1 MTLTYKYKTIERP
14 EMPDIKSPSIPIRI
28 IAESGGTSF
37 DTLALIDSGAD
48 LSVVT
53 KDIAEV
59 LNLNLNVPETTSIGI
74 GGKVRS
80 KETTMN
86 IKVGHDSET
95 YTFRIPV
102 MVVLGHIDFSVLL
115 GRKGFFDKF
124 KVEFNQSKLRVT
136 LTRNDQK

>member
-1 MTLTYKYKTIERP
+1 MTLSYKYKIVERRDL
-14 EMPDIKSPSIPIRI
+14 PDIKSPSIPIRI

-48 LSVVT
+48 LSVIT

-59 LNLNLNVPETTSIGI
+59 LNLNLDVKETTSIGI

-86 IKVGHDSET
+86 IRIGHDSES
-95 YTFRIPV
+95 YTLRIPV
-102 MVVLGHIDFSVLL
+102 MVVLDHIDFSVLL

-124 KVEFNQSKLRVT
+124 KIEFDQ
-136 LTRNDQK
+136 RNEKVLLKKNN